1 MHLKLLKIAT
11 IACFLAAI
19 ALIGVVY
26 FSERLP
32 THVEVWLFRS
42 IILAVGW
49 SISGLLLS
57 SFAFHRKEDDGSL
70 YFKLN
75 TFGGWL
81 GFLYAVFVPVAA
93 ASFDIVIM

>member
-1 MHLKLLKIAT
+1 ML
-11 IACFLAAI
+11 LAAM
-19 ALIGVVY
+19 ALIGIVY

-49 SISGLLLS
+49 SISGFLLS
-57 SFAFHRKEDDGSL
+57 SFAFHRKEGSL

-81 GFLYAVFVPVAA
+81 GFLYAAFVSVVA
-93 ASFDIVIM
+93 ASFDIVTM